1 MMTPTLVLDAGRPQL
16 VLGSAGSVRLAGAIA
31 QVTWR
36 FLRGM
41 HVAAAIA
48 APRLH
53 VEGTTLHLEG
63 GWQDRDVDALPA
75 SWDVNRWDDLNLFFG
90 GVQAVERTREGAFQ
104 AAGDPRRGGVGI
116 VVA

>member
-1 MMTPTLVLDAGRPQL
+1 
-16 VLGSAGSVRLAGAIA
+16 
-31 QVTWR
+31 
-36 FLRGM
+36 M

-90 GVQAVERTREGAFQ
+90 GVQAVERTRDGAFQ